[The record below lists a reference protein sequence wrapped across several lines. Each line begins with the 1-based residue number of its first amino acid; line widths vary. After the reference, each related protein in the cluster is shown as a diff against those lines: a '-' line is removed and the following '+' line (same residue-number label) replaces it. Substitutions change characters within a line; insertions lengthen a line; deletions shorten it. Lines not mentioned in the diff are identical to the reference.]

1 MEQLDK
7 WNKEM
12 RRLSV
17 AKFAETDDALYNYYK
32 EALKSLKAEI
42 KQYTD
47 NYEQLSFSKRLE
59 VENRLKTA
67 NRIDGILN
75 DLNSW
80 SDAEIRRYIENEI
93 EVGYYGTWYA
103 LEGAENVQLD
113 FGILPERYIETLVN
127 EKVNGQT
134 FSKLLYKKRDELA
147 ERVTSALLTSA
158 INGKGYAHAAKEV
171 GELTEASYKQALRIA
186 RTEGGRAQ
194 STAKQKAYK
203 EAEKKGVQLEKR
215 WLSTLDK
222 KTRHSH
228 QELDGQTVA
237 VDGQFNFNG
246 HKADG
251 PRLFKRA
258 SLDINCRCTTVAVVN
273 GIAPDVRKDNLTGE
287 QIEYTNYKDWYAS
300 KKTQQTMGKKKYA
313 DYVDG
318 LSKKYKTKD
327 FSELLDRMTEKE
339 YEKLSIIDVTDDIV
353 EDIKPKAKT
362 FDAKAIMGK
371 TNMLEMVG
379 EENFNG
385 FVKHLD
391 SVKDERIRNLYD
403 KLGGKIEYY
412 ETKQVGAFAR
422 GNIVQTSPRSFTGD
436 KESRPF
442 EVVQHE
448 NGHAFDSLGM
458 EILTGEKKAFT
469 GRKVKKK
476 ILGST
481 SEFDEIVFHASGLPE
496 YDLKNT
502 INQDLWRY
510 VNGDELPTFK
520 DIGKRP
526 RKAAEKIAW
535 EELSDKIYSESKEN
549 FAKFYTDMKAIQK
562 EDFTRTSA
570 ISDIAESTGYL
581 SNFGDFPFGAGHG
594 KKYWSTSG
602 NAETEFFAHFMEIM
616 TVKTDDYEMFNLMF
630 PESMK
635 ICEQIIDD
643 ILKKVGD

>member
-32 EALKSLKAEI
+32 EALKSLKVEI

-47 NYEQLSFSKRLE
+47 NYDQLSFSKRLE

-158 INGKGYAHAAKEV
+158 INGKGYAYAAKEV
-171 GELTEASYKQALRIA
+171 GELTEANYKQALRIA

-339 YEKLSIIDVTDDIV
+339 YEKLSIIDVTDDAI
-353 EDIKPKAKT
+353 EDIKPKQLSYSEFTKDYKPE
-362 FDAKAIMGK
+362 FDKSKKSIK
-371 TNMLEMVG
+371 EW
-379 EENFNG
+379 FKSNG
-385 FVKHLD
+385 TGFSD
-391 SVKDERIRNLYD
+391 SKKYPIDGDLLYD
-403 KLGGKIEYY
+403 MASFMDSFDSYYSDFKTSNPVKFPDIKIKAASGMPNGAAGYY
-412 ETKQVGAFAR
+412 KYYANSPKTVEFALSAVYH
-422 GNIVQTSPRSFTGD
+422 GEKTLSWA
-436 KESRPF
+436 KESVEKMVEGGWF
-442 EVVQHE
+442 SNNSKVNHIYLHE
-448 NGHAFDSLGM
+448 YGHHVSNSMRWVSGN
-458 EILTGEKKAFT
+458 
-469 GRKVKKK
+469 
-476 ILGST
+476 SNWQ
-481 SEFDEIVFHASGLPE
+481 SEFIQSVVEEFRGEPFKNANERRLYYAGLKGDISKYGISNEAEMFAEMFTEYFGGEPRALSEIF
-496 YDLKNT
+496 
-502 INQDLWRY
+502 
-510 VNGDELPTFK
+510 
-520 DIGKRP
+520 
-526 RKAAEKIAW
+526 
-535 EELSDKIYSESKEN
+535 
-549 FAKFYTDMKAIQK
+549 
-562 EDFTRTSA
+562 
-570 ISDIAESTGYL
+570 
-581 SNFGDFPFGAGHG
+581 G
-594 KKYWSTSG
+594 KKLDE
-602 NAETEFFAHFMEIM
+602 A
-616 TVKTDDYEMFNLMF
+616 
-630 PESMK
+630 
-635 ICEQIIDD
+635 
-643 ILKKVGD
+643 LKGVNDK

>member
-93 EVGYYGTWYA
+93 EVGYYGTLYA

-158 INGKGYAHAAKEV
+158 VNGKGYAHAAKEV

-273 GIAPDVRKDNLTGE
+273 GIAPDVRADNETKE
-287 QIEYTNYKDWYAS
+287 TID
-300 KKTQQTMGKKKYA
+300 
-313 DYVDG
+313 
-318 LSKKYKTKD
+318 YKTYNEWAEAKGY
-327 FSELLDRMTEKE
+327 K
-339 YEKLSIIDVTDDIV
+339 KPAV
-353 EDIKPKAKT
+353 KPKAAPKPKPKPEPKPKPVAKPKPEPKPKAENA
-362 FDAKAIMGK
+362 FDK
-371 TNMLEMVG
+371 
-379 EENFNG
+379 
-385 FVKHLD
+385 
-391 SVKDERIRNLYD
+391 VKDGLT
-403 KLGGKIEYY
+403 L
-412 ETKQVGAFAR
+412 ETKRRTFATKLMQNLGLEDVPISIKKSTAHGYCSIRTNVDGTSKITGYVLNSKDLRSSNHQLKTAFHEAYHAANNGR
-422 GNIVQTSPRSFTGD
+422 LTDMNKSGFGKMKWLDVEETFAETSSHYAVKELGFTG
-436 KESRPF
+436 KLAPSYAERLVNTLPRLK
-442 EVVQHE
+442 Q
-448 NGHAFDSLGM
+448 
-458 EILTGEKKAFT
+458 IEK
-469 GRKVKKK
+469 
-476 ILGST
+476 
-481 SEFDEIVFHASGLPE
+481 
-496 YDLKNT
+496 
-502 INQDLWRY
+502 
-510 VNGDELPTFK
+510 FK
-520 DIGKRP
+520 DCEFITDFG
-526 RKAAEKIAW
+526 KIAW
-535 EELSDKIYSESKEN
+535 EDRLDGQASEWLDLAKEMGAVDHDWPKYGLQYKDYIEENKDALFDLMLGNMPQYDVDYIRASMKNDLDNALKNTANGKRLEGNEGMIYSN
-549 FAKFYTDMKAIQK
+549 IL
-562 EDFTRTSA
+562 
-570 ISDIAESTGYL
+570 I
-581 SNFGDFPFGAGHG
+581 
-594 KKYWSTSG
+594 
-602 NAETEFFAHFMEIM
+602 NAMNSVG
-616 TVKTDDYEMFNLMF
+616 VK
-630 PESMK
+630 
-635 ICEQIIDD
+635 
-643 ILKKVGD
+643 

>member
-59 VENRLKTA
+59 VDNRLKTA

-158 INGKGYAHAAKEV
+158 VNGKGYAYAAKEV

-194 STAKQKAYK
+194 ATAKQKAYK
-203 EAEKKGVQLEKR
+203 EATEKGVDMEKR

-246 HKADG
+246 YKADG

-273 GIAPDVRKDNLTGE
+273 GIAPDVRADNETKE
-287 QIEYTNYKDWYAS
+287 TID
-300 KKTQQTMGKKKYA
+300 
-313 DYVDG
+313 
-318 LSKKYKTKD
+318 YKTYNEWAEAKGY
-327 FSELLDRMTEKE
+327 K
-339 YEKLSIIDVTDDIV
+339 KPAA
-353 EDIKPKAKT
+353 KPKAAPKPKPKPEPKPKKT
-362 FDAKAIMGK
+362 FDADAIMTK
-371 TNMLEMVG
+371 TNMREKVG
-379 EENFNG
+379 EANYNQ
-385 FVKHLD
+385 FVGHLNN
-391 SVKDERIRNLYD
+391 VKDERIKGMYSAF
-403 KLGGKIEYY
+403 GGDLEYMPL
-412 ETKQVGAFAR
+412 KDVGAYANGR
-422 GNIVQTSPRSFTGD
+422 AIQLAQSSFTGRRG
-436 KESRPF
+436 KNPLNT
-442 EVVQHE
+442 VYHE
-448 NGHAFDSLGM
+448 NGHAFDFLGFKT
-458 EILTGEKKAFT
+458 LTGKTNLPTGKKI
-469 GRKVKKK
+469 KKK
-476 ILGST
+476 MLGRYH
-481 SEFDEIVFHASGLPE
+481 EFDETISHASALPE
-496 YDLKNT
+496 YNLKET
-502 INQDLWRY
+502 IQNDLWRY
-510 VNGDELPTFK
+510 INGDLPRPSSL
-520 DIGKRP
+520 GKKP
-526 RKAAEKIAW
+526 RKAAEKAAW
-535 EELSDKIYSESKEN
+535 EQTMEQIQEEQQKNTIAFKESINERLKDN
-549 FAKFYTDMKAIQK
+549 PIPIGG
-562 EDFTRTSA
+562 
-570 ISDIAESTGYL
+570 ISDIIESTG
-581 SNFGDFPFGAGHG
+581 FMGEMPFGWGHG
-594 KKYWSTSG
+594 AKYWKRTG
-602 NAETEFFAHFMEIM
+602 NAEVEFFAHFNEIL
-616 TVKTDDYEMFNLMF
+616 TTDAEVYALFTSMF
-630 PESMK
+630 PESTK
-635 ICEQIIDD
+635 ICETIVDD

>member
-32 EALKSLKAEI
+32 EALKSLKVEV
-42 KQYTD
+42 KQYIE
-47 NYEQLSFSKRLE
+47 NYDQLSFSKRLE

-134 FSKLLYKKRDELA
+134 FSKLLYQKRDELA

-158 INGKGYAHAAKEV
+158 INGKGYAYAAKEV

-203 EAEKKGVQLEKR
+203 EATDKGVEMEKR

-273 GIAPDVRKDNLTGE
+273 GIAPDVRRDNLTGE

-300 KKTQQTMGKKKYA
+300 KKTQNVIGKKKYA
-313 DYVDG
+313 DYVG
-318 LSKKYKTKD
+318 TLAKKYKTNN
-327 FSELLDRMTEKE
+327 FSELLDRMTDKE
-339 YEKLSIIDVTDDIV
+339 YEKLNILDITDDAI
-353 EDIKPKAKT
+353 EEIKPKTKV
-362 FDAKAIMGK
+362 FDAEEIMSK
-371 TNMLEMVG
+371 TNMKEKVG
-379 EENFNG
+379 ETNYIQ
-385 FVKHLD
+385 FVGHLNNA
-391 SVKDERIRNLYD
+391 KDERIKGLYSAF
-403 KLGGKIEYY
+403 GGDLEYMPL
-412 ETKQVGAFAR
+412 KDVGAYANGR
-422 GNIVQTSPRSFTGD
+422 AIQLAQSSFTGRRG
-436 KESRPF
+436 KNPLNT
-442 EVVQHE
+442 VYHE
-448 NGHAFDSLGM
+448 NGHAFDFLGFKT
-458 EILTGEKKAFT
+458 LTGKSNLPTGKKI
-469 GRKVKKK
+469 KKK
-476 ILGST
+476 MLGRYH
-481 SEFDEIVFHASGLPE
+481 EFDETISHASALPE
-496 YDLKNT
+496 YNLKET
-502 INQDLWRY
+502 IQNDLWRY
-510 VNGDELPTFK
+510 INGDLPRPSSL
-520 DIGKRP
+520 GKKP
-526 RKAAEKIAW
+526 RKAAEKVAW
-535 EELSDKIYSESKEN
+535 EQTLEQIREEQQKNTIAFKESINDRLKDN
-549 FAKFYTDMKAIQK
+549 PIPIG
-562 EDFTRTSA
+562 A
-570 ISDIAESTGYL
+570 ISDIIESTG
-581 SNFGDFPFGAGHG
+581 FMGEMPFGWGHG
-594 KKYWSTSG
+594 AKYWKRTG
-602 NAETEFFAHFMEIM
+602 NAEVEFFAHFNEIL
-616 TVKTDDYEMFNLMF
+616 TTDEEVYALFTSMF
-630 PESMK
+630 PESTK
-635 ICEQIIDD
+635 ICETIVDD

>member
-1 MEQLDK
+1 
-7 WNKEM
+7 
-12 RRLSV
+12 
-17 AKFAETDDALYNYYK
+17 
-32 EALKSLKAEI
+32 
-42 KQYTD
+42 
-47 NYEQLSFSKRLE
+47 
-59 VENRLKTA
+59 
-67 NRIDGILN
+67 
-75 DLNSW
+75 
-80 SDAEIRRYIENEI
+80 
-93 EVGYYGTWYA
+93 
-103 LEGAENVQLD
+103 
-113 FGILPERYIETLVN
+113 
-127 EKVNGQT
+127 
-134 FSKLLYKKRDELA
+134 
-147 ERVTSALLTSA
+147 
-158 INGKGYAHAAKEV
+158 
-171 GELTEASYKQALRIA
+171 
-186 RTEGGRAQ
+186 
-194 STAKQKAYK
+194 
-203 EAEKKGVQLEKR
+203 
-215 WLSTLDK
+215 
-222 KTRHSH
+222 
-228 QELDGQTVA
+228 
-237 VDGQFNFNG
+237 
-246 HKADG
+246 
-251 PRLFKRA
+251 
-258 SLDINCRCTTVAVVN
+258 
-273 GIAPDVRKDNLTGE
+273 
-287 QIEYTNYKDWYAS
+287 
-300 KKTQQTMGKKKYA
+300 
-313 DYVDG
+313 
-318 LSKKYKTKD
+318 
-327 FSELLDRMTEKE
+327 MTEKE

>member
-32 EALKSLKAEI
+32 EALKSLKVEI

-47 NYEQLSFSKRLE
+47 NYDQLSFSKRLE
-59 VENRLKTA
+59 VDNRLKTA

-353 EDIKPKAKT
+353 EDIKPKQLSYSDFMKEYKPEFDKSKKSVKEWFESNGTKFADSKKYPIDEGLMYEMARFTDSFNSYYSDFKNVNPVNFPSIAIKAQSGMKGGSMGLYRYSVSTPEVLELNLAAGYHGEKTLAWAKRNIENMVESGWLSNNKDISHLYIHEYGHHISNSMRWVSDDVNWQKGFIQSVVEEFRGKT
-362 FDAKAIMGK
+362 FGSDA
-371 TNMLEMVG
+371 EMVSYYATLKG
-379 EENFNG
+379 ELSAYGVSNESEMFAEM
-385 FVKHLD
+385 FA
-391 SVKDERIRNLYD
+391 EYF
-403 KLGGKIEYY
+403 GG
-412 ETKQVGAFAR
+412 
-422 GNIVQTSPRSFTGD
+422 NPRPLS
-436 KESRPF
+436 
-442 EVVQHE
+442 
-448 NGHAFDSLGM
+448 
-458 EILTGEKKAFT
+458 EIF
-469 GRKVKKK
+469 GRK
-476 ILGST
+476 L
-481 SEFDEIVFHASGLPE
+481 DEA
-496 YDLKNT
+496 LKG
-502 INQDLWRY
+502 
-510 VNGDELPTFK
+510 V
-520 DIGKRP
+520 GKR
-526 RKAAEKIAW
+526 
-535 EELSDKIYSESKEN
+535 
-549 FAKFYTDMKAIQK
+549 
-562 EDFTRTSA
+562 
-570 ISDIAESTGYL
+570 
-581 SNFGDFPFGAGHG
+581 
-594 KKYWSTSG
+594 
-602 NAETEFFAHFMEIM
+602 
-616 TVKTDDYEMFNLMF
+616 
-630 PESMK
+630 
-635 ICEQIIDD
+635 
-643 ILKKVGD
+643 

>member
-1 MEQLDK
+1 
-7 WNKEM
+7 M
-12 RRLSV
+12 RG
-17 AKFAETDDALYNYYK
+17 
-32 EALKSLKAEI
+32 LK
-42 KQYTD
+42 
-47 NYEQLSFSKRLE
+47 
-59 VENRLKTA
+59 
-67 NRIDGILN
+67 
-75 DLNSW
+75 
-80 SDAEIRRYIENEI
+80 
-93 EVGYYGTWYA
+93 
-103 LEGAENVQLD
+103 
-113 FGILPERYIETLVN
+113 
-127 EKVNGQT
+127 
-134 FSKLLYKKRDELA
+134 LYKKRDELA

-158 INGKGYAHAAKEV
+158 INGKGYAYAAKEV

-535 EELSDKIYSESKEN
+535 EELSYKIYSESKEN